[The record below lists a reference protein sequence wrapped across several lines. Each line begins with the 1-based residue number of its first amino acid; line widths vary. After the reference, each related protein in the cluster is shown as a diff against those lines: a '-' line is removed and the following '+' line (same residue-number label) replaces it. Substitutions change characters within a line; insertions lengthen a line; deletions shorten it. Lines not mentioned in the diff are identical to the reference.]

1 MSQARPRSTKGTCGT
16 EERKVSK
23 IVSPNVRRILS
34 ASTSLCGQAT
44 IVSFT
49 VFVIT
54 GALIAIIRFLL
65 MDATAVWNSQPLY
78 GQPFVA
84 WVIVDDSCCCLF
96 KFPPISPAS
105 TDLEFE
111 YFFNTLVHT
120 KLPSKRR
127 VQKRVCLSVCPKTN
141 TTQKRKC
148 HIHHNS
154 YRSD

>member
-1 MSQARPRSTKGTCGT
+1 MSQARLRSTKGTCGT

-54 GALIAIIRFLL
+54 GDLIAIIRFLL

-78 GQPFVA
+78 GQPFVP
-84 WVIVDDSCCCLF
+84 WVMLLLMIVVVVYLIS
-96 KFPPISPAS
+96 PISPAL
-105 TDLEFE
+105 TDLDFE

-120 KLPSKRR
+120 KPPSKRR
-127 VQKRVCLSVCPKTN
+127 VQSACA
-141 TTQKRKC
+141 
-148 HIHHNS
+148 
-154 YRSD
+154 